1 MHLPRV
7 FAFGSLAFVL
17 AIHYGDKAQ
26 GKESPFALSSG
37 VGFNWLDPESAH
49 CARIAAAE
57 SRKFKAC
64 EFRDS
69 GAFGLAHAYYSCPTD
84 DGAEFLVFKSVA
96 ECQEALETMQAN
108 AP

>member
-49 CARIAAAE
+49 CARIAAAGCLRARE
-57 SRKFKAC
+57 S
-64 EFRDS
+64 
-69 GAFGLAHAYYSCPTD
+69 GYSND
-84 DGAEFLVFKSVA
+84 ARIARVVAEVDGARPTA
-96 ECQEALETMQAN
+96 E
-108 AP
+108 PRS